1 MSDAKVSSGLD
12 RRHFLGA
19 GCALFAASQLPAAI
33 EDDSKV
39 FAETGGWS
47 VPAISYARI
56 HLGLRQPFNVTHL
69 TDSHISDAHPDEP
82 EDLTSCAA
90 SRHRQFCGYQR
101 VALACS
107 LAWAK
112 GKACPYVVHTG
123 DLIDFQSRAN
133 LETAKEFVSG
143 NPELAVAMGNHEFW
157 RRKTK
162 AVPETRAV
170 SEPDLK
176 AAFGPD
182 IGFRSK
188 VIRNVNF
195 ILLDDV
201 YGTVSTEQ
209 VKLFER
215 EVAKGLPI
223 VLCMHVPVFTET
235 IEMTARR
242 FWGNVPDIAMQRD
255 DATTRDFLAYL
266 KTEKLLRAMLTGH
279 LHYDIEERFSD
290 TCVQYVTGANFMFRA
305 RLVLFT

>member
-1 MSDAKVSSGLD
+1 MLD
-12 RRHFLGA
+12 RRGFIGA
-19 GCALFAASQLPAAI
+19 GCALFASSQMSAATI
-33 EDDSKV
+33 EEDSKV
-39 FAETGGWS
+39 FAEAGGWS
-47 VPAISYARI
+47 MPALSYARI

-69 TDSHISDAHPDEP
+69 TDSHISDAFPDEP

-90 SRHRQFCGYQR
+90 SRRCQFCGYQR
-101 VALACS
+101 VALERS

-133 LETAKEFVSG
+133 LAAAKEVVAG
-143 NPELAVAMGNHEFW
+143 NPELMMAMGNHEFW

-162 AVPETRAV
+162 AVPETRGV
-170 SEPDLK
+170 SVPDLT

-188 VIRNVNF
+188 VVRNVNF
-195 ILLDDV
+195 VLLDDV
-201 YGTVSTEQ
+201 YGTVSAEQ

-223 VLCMHVPVFTET
+223 VLCMHVPVYTET
-235 IEMTARR
+235 IELTANRY
-242 FWGNVPDIAMQRD
+242 WGNVPDIARQRED
-255 DATTRDFLAYL
+255 KVTQEFLSYL
-266 KTEKLLRAMLTGH
+266 RGEKLLRAMLTGH

-290 TCVQYVTGANFMFRA
+290 TCVQYVTGANYMFRA